1 MKRKILKGTSLLL
14 ANVMLMSALAACG
27 SSKDK
32 EEEKQ
37 PESTGNGTT
46 TNETTQTAVDT
57 TPITY
62 TMLAADP
69 SPDWNQ
75 MQDEIGKQITAK
87 TGITLKMD
95 FATDANKVSLVA
107 ASGEY
112 PDIISAKGSSNL
124 FVDAGAVLE
133 LSDLID
139 KYGPNLKKVYGD
151 YWNRLKWS
159 TDDEGIYVI
168 PTYDGV
174 NNTYFDA
181 GGAFSLQHQAVEEA
195 GYPQIKTVKDYETI
209 IADYVAKHPKTA
221 DGQKTLGLSL
231 LADDWRIMISVTN
244 PAFQATGASDD
255 GEVYIDPKTYRATFH
270 YRRPEEKEYFRWL
283 NHMNDIGLLDPES
296 FVQKEDQY
304 RAKIAQGRV
313 VGVIDQKWGFQ
324 SAIDTLK
331 KDGKPGAT
339 YGFYS
344 VQLDDSTVDHT
355 FEPTGFM
362 GGYGLMISKDAKN
375 PERIIQLLDYLA
387 SDEGQVLI
395 NWGIEGKHYSVN
407 DGKRIIPQDI
417 QDQKSNDASNFRKT
431 TGIGLWNNYA
441 PHYGDGMQD
450 STGNYYTTNFPEQIQ
465 KTYTD
470 EDKKVLAAYGK
481 STWKD
486 FFPSEKDF
494 AAKPWGA
501 AWNLPVPSDSDANI
515 IYNKLTPI
523 VRKRIPEIILS
534 KPSEF
539 DAKWDA
545 FMAELEKNDVK
556 KYEDEYTK
564 YIQERVALWSGK

>member
-1 MKRKILKGTSLLL
+1 MKGKVLKGTSLLL
-14 ANVMLMSALAACG
+14 ASVMLVGSLAAC
-27 SSKDK
+27 SSK
-32 EEEKQ
+32 EEEKK
-37 PESTGNGTT
+37 PADETGKTNTAENTT
-46 TNETTQTAVDT
+46 ETPT
-57 TPITY
+57 TDKSPITY

-75 MQDEIGKQITAK
+75 MQDEVGKKITEK
-87 TGITLKMD
+87 TGVTLKMD
-95 FATDANKVSLVA
+95 FATDANKVALVA

-124 FVDAGAVLE
+124 FVDAGAVLD
-133 LSDLID
+133 LTDLID
-139 KYGPNLKKVYGD
+139 QYGPNLKKVYGD

-159 TDDEGIYVI
+159 NDDQGVYVV

-174 NNTYFDA
+174 GNTYFDA

-195 GYPQIKTVKDYETI
+195 GYPQIKTVKDYEKV
-209 IADYVAKHPKTA
+209 IADYVAKHPTTA
-221 DGQKTLGLSL
+221 DGKKTLGLSL

-255 GEVYIDPKTYRATFH
+255 GEIYIDPKTYQATFH

-283 NHMNDIGLLDPES
+283 NHMNDIGLIDPES

-304 RAKIAQGRV
+304 KAKIAQGRV

-324 SAIDTLK
+324 SSIDSLK
-331 KDGKPGAT
+331 KEGKNAAT

-344 VQLDDSTVDHT
+344 VQMDDKTVDHT

-375 PERIIQLLDYLA
+375 PERIIQMLDYLA
-387 SDEGQVLI
+387 SEEGQVLI
-395 NWGIEGKHYSVN
+395 NWGIEGKHYNVEN
-407 DGKRIIPQDI
+407 GKRVIPQAV
-417 QDQKSNDASNFRKT
+417 QDQKTNDASNFKKT
-431 TGIGLWNNYA
+431 TGIGLYNNYG
-441 PHYGDGMQD
+441 PHYGDGVQD
-450 STGNYYTTNFPEQIQ
+450 STGNYFTTNFPEQIQ
-465 KTYTD
+465 KTYSE

-481 STWKD
+481 TTWKD
-486 FFPSEKDF
+486 FYPSEKEF

-545 FMAELEKNDVK
+545 FLAELDKNGVK
-556 KYEDEYTK
+556 KYEEEYTK
-564 YIQERVALWSGK
+564 YIQERVNLWSGR

>member
-1 MKRKILKGTSLLL
+1 MKGKVLKQSSLLL
-14 ANVMLMSALAACG
+14 ASAMLVGSLAACG
-27 SSKDK
+27 SSDNTEK
-32 EEEKQ
+32 E
-37 PESTGNGTT
+37 PEGTTGTT
-46 TNETTQTAVDT
+46 TETPAVDT

-75 MQDEIGKQITAK
+75 MQDEIGKKITEK

-107 ASGEY
+107 ASGDY

-124 FVDAGAVLE
+124 FVDAGAVLD
-133 LSDLID
+133 LTDLID

-151 YWNRLKWS
+151 YWNRLKWNNE
-159 TDDEGIYVI
+159 DQAIYVI

-174 NNTYFDA
+174 GQTYFDA

-195 GYPQIKTVKDYETI
+195 GYPEIKTVQDYEKI
-209 IADYVAKHPKTA
+209 IADYVAKHPTTA
-221 DGQKTLGLSL
+221 DGKKTIGLSL

-255 GEVYIDPKTYRATFH
+255 GEVYIDPKTYEATFH

-304 RAKIAQGRV
+304 KAKIAQGRV

-331 KDGKPGAT
+331 KDGNEKAT

-344 VQLDDSTVDHT
+344 VQLDDSTVDHS

-375 PERIIQLLDYLA
+375 PERIIQMLDYLA
-387 SDEGQVLI
+387 SEEGQIMV
-395 NWGIEGKHYSVN
+395 NWGFEGEQYNVEN
-407 DGKRIIPQDI
+407 GKRVIPQEV
-417 QDQKSNDASNFRKT
+417 QDAKTNDASNFRKT
-431 TGIGLWNNYA
+431 TGIGLWTNYA
-441 PHYGDGMQD
+441 PHYGDGVKD
-450 STGNYYTTNFPEQIQ
+450 STDNYFTTNFPEQIVAS
-465 KTYTD
+465 YTA
-470 EDKKVLAAYGK
+470 EDKKVLEKYGK
-481 STWKD
+481 TTWKD
-486 FFPSEKDF
+486 FYPSETEF

-523 VRKRIPEIILS
+523 VRKDIPEIILS

-545 FMAELEKNDVK
+545 FMAELDKNGVT
-556 KYEDEYTK
+556 KYEEEYTK
-564 YIQERVALWSGK
+564 YIKERVELWSGQ

>member
-14 ANVMLMSALAACG
+14 ANVMLVSALAACG
-27 SSKDK
+27 SSDK
-32 EEEKQ
+32 EEEKK
-37 PESTGNGTT
+37 PESADSGTAT
-46 TNETTQTAVDT
+46 DATALDT

-62 TMLAADP
+62 TMLAADA

-75 MQDEIGKQITAK
+75 MQDEVGKQITAK
-87 TGITLKMD
+87 TGVTLKMD
-95 FATDANKVSLVA
+95 FATDENKVSLVA

-112 PDIISAKGSSNL
+112 PDIISAKGSANL
-124 FVDAGAVLE
+124 FVDSGAVLE

-159 TDDEGIYVI
+159 TEDEGIYVL

-174 NNTYFDA
+174 GNTYFDA

-195 GYPQIKTVKDYETI
+195 GYPQIKTVKDYEKV
-209 IADYVAKHPKTA
+209 IADYIAKHPTNE
-221 DGQKTLGLSL
+221 DGQKMYGLSL
-231 LADDWRIMISVTN
+231 LADDWRILISVTN

-255 GEVYIDPKTYRATFH
+255 GEIYIDPETYQATFH
-270 YRRPEEKEYFRWL
+270 YRRAEEKEYFRWL

-304 RAKIAQGRV
+304 QSKIAQGRV

-324 SAIDTLK
+324 QAIDTLK
-331 KDGKPGAT
+331 KDGKFGAT

-344 VQLDDSTVDHT
+344 VQLDDSTIDHT

-362 GGYGLMISKDAKN
+362 GGFGLMISKDAKN
-375 PERIIQLLDYLA
+375 PERIIQMLDYLA

-395 NWGIEGKHYSVN
+395 NWGIEGKHYNVEN
-407 DGKRIIPQDI
+407 GKRVIPQDI
-417 QDQKSNDASNFRKT
+417 QDAKVNDASNFKRT
-431 TGIGLWNNYA
+431 TGIGLYNNYA
-441 PHYGDGMQD
+441 PHYGDGVLD

-465 KTYTD
+465 STYSE
-470 EDKKVLAAYGK
+470 EDKKVLAAYGI

-486 FFPSEKDF
+486 FFPSEEEFK
-494 AAKPWGA
+494 AKPWGA
-501 AWNLPVPSDSDANI
+501 AWNLPLPSDSDANI
-515 IYNKLTPI
+515 IYNKLKPI
-523 VRKRIPEIILS
+523 VNKRIPEIILS

-545 FMAELEKNDVK
+545 FMAEIEKNDVA
-556 KYEDEYTK
+556 KYEEEYTK
-564 YIQERVALWSGK
+564 YIKERVKLWSGE

>member
-1 MKRKILKGTSLLL
+1 MKGKVLKRTSLLL
-14 ANVMLMSALAACG
+14 ASAMLVSTLAACG
-27 SSKDK
+27 SSS
-32 EEEKQ
+32 ETEEKK
-37 PESTGNGTT
+37 PEGETGTT
-46 TNETTQTAVDT
+46 TEQPKVDT

-69 SPDWNQ
+69 SPDWNN
-75 MQDEIGKQITAK
+75 MQDEVGKKITEK

-107 ASGEY
+107 ASGDY

-124 FVDAGAVLE
+124 FVDAGAVLD
-133 LSDLID
+133 LTDLIEQ
-139 KYGPNLKKVYGD
+139 YGPNLKKVYGD
-151 YWNRLKWS
+151 YWNRLKWNNE
-159 TDDEGIYVI
+159 DQAIYVL

-174 NNTYFDA
+174 GNTYFDA

-195 GYPQIKTVKDYETI
+195 GFPQIKTVKDYEKV
-209 IADYVAKHPKTA
+209 IADYVAKHPTTK
-221 DGQKTLGLSL
+221 DGKKTLGLSL

-255 GEVYIDPKTYRATFH
+255 GEVYINPETYQATFH

-304 RAKIAQGRV
+304 KAKIAQGRV

-324 SAIDTLK
+324 SAVDSLK
-331 KDGKPGAT
+331 KDNNLPAT

-344 VQLDDSTVDHT
+344 VQVDDKTVDHS

-362 GGYGLMISKDAKN
+362 GGFGLMISKDAKN
-375 PERIIQLLDYLA
+375 PERIIQMLDYLA
-387 SDEGQVLI
+387 SDEGQVMI
-395 NWGIEGKHYSVN
+395 NWGFEGKHYNVEN
-407 DGKRIIPQDI
+407 GKRVIPQEI
-417 QDQKSNDASNFRKT
+417 QDQKINDASNFKKT

-441 PHYGDGMQD
+441 PHYGDGVQD
-450 STGNYYTTNFPEQIQ
+450 STGNYYTTNFPEQIRSS
-465 KTYTD
+465 YSA
-470 EDKKVLAAYGK
+470 EDKKVLDAYGK
-481 STWKD
+481 QTWKD
-486 FFPSEKDF
+486 FYPSEKEF
-494 AAKPWGA
+494 KAKPWGA

-523 VRKRIPEIILS
+523 VRKSIPEIILA

-545 FMAELEKNDVK
+545 FMAELEKNDVA
-556 KYEDEYTK
+556 KYEEEYTK
-564 YIQERVALWSGK
+564 YIKARVELWSGK